1 MPKVQIPKG
10 QIKDELGA
18 FITHAEVRI
27 EGAAE
32 GPLAGLTFA
41 AKDLYDIEGVITGCG
56 NPDWILTHEPAEKT
70 APAVEALLAA
80 GATLVGKTLTDE
92 LAYSING
99 ENHHFGTPVNVNAPG
114 RIPGGSSNGS
124 AAAVAAGVVDLAL
137 GSDTGGSVRVP
148 ASFCGIYG
156 LRTTHGRI
164 SLDAIQPLAPSF
176 DTVGWFAR
184 DAELYARIGRVML
197 DWREPEPP
205 TRLLLPDDLWALAD
219 DDARAALEA
228 LVPRVEDAVAPAEHI
243 RLSAEGME
251 NWYQAFRVLQ
261 GREVWRVHGEW
272 IMEVSPDI
280 GPGIRER
287 IQWTSTLTE
296 ADEAAAARVQRAV
309 IERMS
314 ELLAPGTVM
323 AAPITPGIAPLRGL
337 AAAELE
343 EFRHKVLGLT
353 CTAPMAGLPQFSLPL
368 ATVEDC
374 PVALS
379 LFAPQG
385 GDEMLMELARELV

>member
-1 MPKVQIPKG
+1 MPKRQV
-10 QIKDELGA
+10 KDELGA
-18 FITHAEVRI
+18 FITHAKVRI

-32 GPLAGLTFA
+32 GPLAGLAFA
-41 AKDLYDIEGVITGCG
+41 AKDLYDVAGVITGCG
-56 NPDWILTHEPAEKT
+56 NPDWIRTHEPAEMT
-70 APAVEALLAA
+70 APAVETLLAA
-80 GATLVGKTLTDE
+80 GATLVAKTLTDE

-114 RIPGGSSNGS
+114 RIPGGSSSGS
-124 AAAVAAGVVDLAL
+124 ASAVAGGMVDFAL

-164 SLDAIQPLAPSF
+164 SLDAIQALAPSF

-184 DAELYARIGRVML
+184 DAALYARIGRVML
-197 DWREPEPP
+197 DWREPAAP
-205 TRLLLPDDLWALAD
+205 TRLLLPDDLWELAD
-219 DDARAALEA
+219 DAVRAELEA
-228 LVPRVEDAVAPAEHI
+228 LIPRVENAVAPAEHV
-243 RLSAEGME
+243 RLSATGME

-261 GREVWRVHGEW
+261 GREVWQVHGEW
-272 IMEVSPDI
+272 ITDVSPDI
-280 GPGIRER
+280 GPGIRGR
-287 IQWTSTLTE
+287 LQWTSTLTE
-296 ADEAAAARVQRAV
+296 ADETAAAQVRRAV

-323 AAPITPGIAPLRGL
+323 AAPITPRIAPLRGL

-343 EFRHKVLGLT
+343 EIRHRVMGLT
-353 CTAPMAGLPQFSLPL
+353 CTAPMAGLPQISLPL

-379 LFAPQG
+379 LLAPRG
-385 GDEMLMELARELV
+385 GDEMLMELAKFLS

>member
-1 MPKVQIPKG
+1 MPKG
-10 QIKDELGA
+10 QVKDELGA
-18 FITHAEVRI
+18 FITHAKVRI

-32 GPLAGLTFA
+32 GPLAGLAFA
-41 AKDLYDIEGVITGCG
+41 AKDLYDVAGVITGCG
-56 NPDWILTHEPAEKT
+56 NPDWIRTHEPAGTT
-70 APAVEALLAA
+70 APAVETLLAA
-80 GATLVGKTLTDE
+80 GATLVAKTLTDE

-114 RIPGGSSNGS
+114 RIPGGSSSGS
-124 AAAVAAGVVDLAL
+124 ASAVAGGMVDFAL

-164 SLDAIQPLAPSF
+164 SLDAIQALAPSF

-184 DAELYARIGRVML
+184 DAELYARLGRVML
-197 DWREPEPP
+197 DWREPAAP
-205 TRLLLPDDLWALAD
+205 TRLLLPDDLWELAD
-219 DDARAALEA
+219 DAVRAELDALI
-228 LVPRVEDAVAPAEHI
+228 PRIENAVAPAEHV
-243 RLSAEGME
+243 RLSATGME

-261 GREVWRVHGEW
+261 GREVWQVHGEW
-272 IMEVSPDI
+272 ITDVSPDI

-287 IQWTSTLTE
+287 LQWTSTLTE
-296 ADEAAAARVQRAV
+296 ADEAAAARVRKAV

-323 AAPITPGIAPLRGL
+323 AAPITPRIAPLRGL

-343 EFRHKVLGLT
+343 KIRHRVMGLT
-353 CTAPMAGLPQFSLPL
+353 CTAPMAGLPQISLPL

-379 LFAPQG
+379 LLAPRG
-385 GDEMLMELARELV
+385 GDEMLMELAKILS

>member
-1 MPKVQIPKG
+1 MPKG
-10 QIKDELGA
+10 QVKDELGA
-18 FITHAEVRI
+18 FITHAKVRI

-32 GPLAGLTFA
+32 GPLAGLAFA
-41 AKDLYDIEGVITGCG
+41 AKDLYDVAGVITGCG
-56 NPDWILTHEPAEKT
+56 NPDWIRTHEPAEMT
-70 APAVEALLAA
+70 APAVETLLAA
-80 GATLVGKTLTDE
+80 GATLVAKTLTDE

-114 RIPGGSSNGS
+114 RIPGGSSSGS
-124 AAAVAAGVVDLAL
+124 ASAVAGGMVDFAL

-164 SLDAIQPLAPSF
+164 SLDAIQALAPSF

-184 DAELYARIGRVML
+184 DAALYARIGRVML
-197 DWREPEPP
+197 DWREPAAP
-205 TRLLLPDDLWALAD
+205 TRLLLPDDLWELAD
-219 DDARAALEA
+219 DAVRAELEA
-228 LVPRVEDAVAPAEHI
+228 LIPRIEDAVAPAEHV
-243 RLSAEGME
+243 RLSATGME

-261 GREVWRVHGEW
+261 GREVWQVHGEW
-272 IMEVSPDI
+272 ITDVSPDI

-287 IQWTSTLTE
+287 LQWTSTLTE
-296 ADEAAAARVQRAV
+296 ADEAAAARVRRAV
-309 IERMS
+309 IELMS

-323 AAPITPGIAPLRGL
+323 AAPITPRIAPLRGL

-343 EFRHKVLGLT
+343 EIRHRVMGLT
-353 CTAPMAGLPQFSLPL
+353 CTAPMAGLPQISLPL

-379 LFAPQG
+379 LLAPQG
-385 GDEMLMELARELV
+385 GDEMLMELAKILS

>member
-1 MPKVQIPKG
+1 
-10 QIKDELGA
+10 
-18 FITHAEVRI
+18 
-27 EGAAE
+27 
-32 GPLAGLTFA
+32 
-41 AKDLYDIEGVITGCG
+41 
-56 NPDWILTHEPAEKT
+56 
-70 APAVEALLAA
+70 
-80 GATLVGKTLTDE
+80 
-92 LAYSING
+92 
-99 ENHHFGTPVNVNAPG
+99 
-114 RIPGGSSNGS
+114 
-124 AAAVAAGVVDLAL
+124 LAL